1 MPNPHSLPGLRSA
14 SRSRNWAGPV
24 VVALLSATVF
34 GWDLAAEPHFV
45 DESAYISQSFYA
57 DLWLAGR
64 WDDPT
69 WICYAGYDLPPM
81 PKYVIGLALRAA
93 DYRRPGPLAM
103 AAWYEDTRSRFV
115 PRAALVVARRPSVA
129 FGVLGCMAAYAL
141 GAMALDRRLGLAA
154 SLLLMANPLYAMHA
168 RRAMSDVPAES
179 LILAGLAVGLW
190 AFKQILGGRSVRWPV
205 AALVLGSG
213 VLGGLATLSKL
224 NGALGGFTLGAWAV
238 LALALPGL
246 RARIMRNLLLA
257 TFASGVVSFAT
268 FAALNPFLFA
278 HPTGPPDPATAPIVG
293 LGFVE
298 RVKVVANH
306 RVGVSDRAKSSFPD
320 DALTSPLEKV
330 KAVVV
335 QGLGRFGP
343 LGPRGWT
350 DSTLRFDWEQDRGA
364 WVWGPIVALGLLSTL
379 TRGWTQIRSGE
390 VPAAWAVTIQA
401 VVALAVVTAFIPLAW
416 DRYYLSI
423 QPALALVGG
432 FAVVEAIDLV
442 RPFLAGRQAGSEPN
456 P

>member
-1 MPNPHSLPGLRSA
+1 M
-14 SRSRNWAGPV
+14 
-24 VVALLSATVF
+24 ALLSATVF
-34 GWDLAAEPHFV
+34 GWDLTAEPHFV

-64 WDDPT
+64 WDDPN
-69 WICYAGYDLPPM
+69 WLDYAGYDLPPL

-103 AAWYEDTRSRFV
+103 AAWYRDTRSRFV

-129 FGVLGCMAAYAL
+129 FGILGCLAVYAL
-141 GAMALDRRLGLAA
+141 GSMALDWRLGLAA
-154 SLLLMANPLYAMHA
+154 SLLLMANPLYVMHA

-179 LILAGLAVGLW
+179 LILAGLAVGMW
-190 AFKQILGGRSVRWPV
+190 AFRRILGGGAMGWSVV
-205 AALVLGSG
+205 VLVLGSG

-238 LALALPGL
+238 LALALPGF
-246 RARIMRNLLLA
+246 RARTKGSLLLA
-257 TFASGVVSFAT
+257 TFVSGVVSFAT
-268 FAALNPFLFA
+268 FVALNPFLFS
-278 HPTGPPDPATAPIVG
+278 HPTGPPDPATAPMVG

-298 RVKVVANH
+298 RLKVVADH
-306 RVGVSDRAKSSFPD
+306 RVAVSDRAKLSFPD

-330 KAVVV
+330 EAVAV
-335 QGLGRFGP
+335 QGFGRFGP

-364 WVWGPIVALGLLSTL
+364 WIWGPIVAIGLVSAL
-379 TRGWTQIRSGE
+379 TRGKRQLRLGE
-390 VPAAWAVTIQA
+390 VPTAWGVVVQA
-401 VVALAVVTAFIPLAW
+401 VVALVVVTAFIPLAW

-432 FAVVEAIDLV
+432 FAVVQGIDLV
-442 RPFLAGRQAGSEPN
+442 RSHLPGRKAGSEPN
-456 P
+456 L